1 MKMMIR
7 SFVFLCRGFAYA
19 CGRPSIIGEEAD
31 DRLDDR
37 LDDRNRS
44 DRIACCRK
52 KVTSIQRTFLPCTY
66 VMYVTMYLRSM

>member
-44 DRIACCRK
+44 DRIACSRK
-52 KVTSIQRTFLPCTY
+52 KVTSKLLPCTP
-66 VMYVTMYLRSM
+66 VKYVTMYLCSM